1 MTPLTARSGDE
12 RAVRGI
18 THTCLMSQLRLK
30 DPVTLVKRMT
40 GPASH
45 NESVTITRISDLHFI
60 CDRIRGNVAEHWKC
74 VLSVVTYPAP
84 VLGRPPPF
92 VDVSS

>member
-1 MTPLTARSGDE
+1 M
-12 RAVRGI
+12 RGI
-18 THTCLMSQLRLK
+18 TYTCLLSQLRLK

-40 GPASH
+40 GQA
-45 NESVTITRISDLHFI
+45 SVTITRISDLHFI
-60 CDRIRGNVAEHWKC
+60 SDRMRGNVAEHWKS

-84 VLGRPPPF
+84 VLGLPPPF

>member
-1 MTPLTARSGDE
+1 MTARSGDE

-18 THTCLMSQLRLK
+18 THTCLLSQLRLK

-40 GPASH
+40 GPAS
-45 NESVTITRISDLHFI
+45 VTITRISDLHFI
-60 CDRIRGNVAEHWKC
+60 SDRMRGNVAEHWKS
-74 VLSVVTYPAP
+74 VLSVVVTYPAP
-84 VLGRPPPF
+84 VLGLPPPF